1 MMVDQKFFDELEE
14 RKGELGISDVQLSLT
29 TLEEVFLNIAKQAE
43 LESAAA
49 DGTMVS
55 LTLMASGETLEV
67 KLKSTREKN
76 LACFG
81 WFCQCLCLLITLF
94 CAAFP
99 NK

>member
-49 DGTMVS
+49 DGTMMS
-55 LTLMASGETLEV
+55 LTLMASGDTLEV
-67 KLKSTREKN
+67 KLKSTREKKN
-76 LACFG
+76 WLVLVGFVNV
-81 WFCQCLCLLITLF
+81 F
-94 CAAFP
+94 AF
-99 NK
+99 

>member
-49 DGTMVS
+49 DGTMMS
-55 LTLMASGETLEV
+55 LTLMASGDTLEV
-67 KLKSTREKN
+67 KLKSTREKKN
-76 LACFG
+76 WLVLVGFVHV
-81 WFCQCLCLLITLF
+81 F
-94 CAAFP
+94 AF
-99 NK
+99 